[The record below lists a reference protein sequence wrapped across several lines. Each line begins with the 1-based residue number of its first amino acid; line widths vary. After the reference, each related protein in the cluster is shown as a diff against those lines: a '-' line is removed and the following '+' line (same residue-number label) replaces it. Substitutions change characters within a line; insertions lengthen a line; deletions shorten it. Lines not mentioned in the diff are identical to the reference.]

1 MLTSQRSKQGQLTE
15 TNVLYFQALLVELL
29 LTDFMP
35 MGRYSNTFYTFN
47 SFVNMLGAIN
57 SSVNFFFYCA
67 LGSRYRASLQS
78 LCCRRKKTRSDRS
91 ASDSGQVTVGLWT
104 KKVRQFSPMQW
115 TYRLFISGL
124 DYILTGQLWC
134 YYQAAWSTQ
143 YFVGQCHPVFN
154 CHNTQ
159 IAGLA

>member
-1 MLTSQRSKQGQLTE
+1 M
-15 TNVLYFQALLVELL
+15 ELL
-29 LTDFMP
+29 LTDFLP

-57 SSVNFFFYCA
+57 SSVNFFFYCS

-78 LCCRRKKTRSDRS
+78 LCCRRKKTRNPNSDRS
-91 ASDSGQVTVGLWT
+91 THQWLRAGNRRTLNQEGEAV
-104 KKVRQFSPMQW
+104 FSHAMNISF
-115 TYRLFISGL
+115 LFISGL
-124 DYILTGQLWC
+124 DYISTGQLCC
-134 YYQAAWSTQ
+134 YYLATWSTR